1 MSSVKCGILVSR
13 SIAVK
18 RVHLICKTTRSNKQ
32 TMELLTEWIF
42 LFLNSVQRGILV
54 SRSIAVE
61 RVPSIGKT
69 TFCLEAILTS
79 HLTMSDWRWGHQI
92 MPIFYYFR
100 CFTQCKVVLYL
111 NGWSFNIFISA
122 FEPRH
127 SVPVLICS
135 KMLQSN
141 QITTDLVMNSLLT
154 KYREV
159 LKVFK

>member
-1 MSSVKCGILVSR
+1 MWIL
-13 SIAVK
+13 
-18 RVHLICKTTRSNKQ
+18 
-32 TMELLTEWIF
+32 

-100 CFTQCKVVLYL
+100 CFTQCKVVLYF
-111 NGWSFNIFISA
+111 NGWSFDKWCSCWSYFPLFWLQHFPFPNWNISLF
-122 FEPRH
+122 
-127 SVPVLICS
+127 LIGLFS
-135 KMLQSN
+135 FFVWSR
-141 QITTDLVMNSLLT
+141 SLNGGIPLFF
-154 KYREV
+154 RVIE
-159 LKVFK
+159 FKQ